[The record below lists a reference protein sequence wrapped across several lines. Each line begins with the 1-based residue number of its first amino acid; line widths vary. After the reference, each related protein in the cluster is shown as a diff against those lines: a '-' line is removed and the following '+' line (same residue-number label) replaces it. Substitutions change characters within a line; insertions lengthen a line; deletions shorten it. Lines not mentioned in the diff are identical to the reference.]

1 MEWLPA
7 MPYSDN
13 KTSRQIIQFGGIQYG
28 QGGREGEFSDTL
40 NLSSRLYP
48 AISQREGRT
57 KAASPDRGTAL
68 FGWSKLCI
76 VDGTKLLYDG
86 EQVGTVSEGEKQF
99 AVVNTKLCIWPDMV
113 YLDLKNLEFKPIA
126 PFVKAAP
133 NSVTFTG
140 DTITL
145 GKNTKIK
152 SVEEVVS
159 GYYVIKDFPQNLAF
173 FSKAY
178 DSASWNESSGEWI
191 LEGEKTRI
199 LTEVL
204 LYKGPN
210 APTDYSSVKVGD
222 IFLLK
227 KSDIDGNYAL
237 NTMSY
242 SYTAFDNTESAG
254 DYSENMPYYFA
265 RVSSYSYETRDSGDG
280 QVFLTVGT
288 INFDVYDS
296 RQKNE
301 VLSSYFKKGDRVSIS
316 GCEKLTKN
324 NTKKGDYLII
334 ESLTAFADSSSVSYG
349 LKFSN
354 ADFTQGEET
363 SEVEITRPAPNLS
376 FICESENRLWGV
388 SDEDNTIYAS
398 ALGDPTNFYVYDGLS
413 TDSYAVAVGS
423 DGKWTGC
430 CPLGGNVLFWKEDKL
445 HKLLGSV
452 PSEYQLYTYTVQGV
466 QEGSWKSMKVI
477 NEVLYYK
484 GEKGVYAYGG
494 STPILLSENFGTRR
508 FGNASGGSDGQHYYI
523 CMQDLDTQKWG
534 VWGYNT
540 MRGIWLQQLNERV
553 IDFTNLDGDMYYLT
567 GDGKSVWKVGEEDE
581 TPIEWS
587 ADLYPMDEQTNGKKG
602 YSKILM
608 RFELEQG
615 AFVKVELKEDYGRW
629 KKVGTVNGARRSTEN
644 FYVMPGRCDTFQI
657 RLSGKGRCIIKS
669 ITREFDLG
677 SEV

>member
-99 AVVNTKLCIWPDMV
+99 AVINTKLCIWPDKK
-113 YLDLKNLEFKPIA
+113 YLDLDSMEFGNLDESILSKPSTTTSFSA
-126 PFVKAAP
+126 
-133 NSVTFTG
+133 NS
-140 DTITL
+140 ITL
-145 GKNTKIK
+145 QIDEIIEKGLYSFFVEYHDLSAPHLQEQWVYIK
-152 SVEEVVS
+152 T
-159 GYYVIKDFPQNLAF
+159 YT
-173 FSKAY
+173 
-178 DSASWNESSGEWI
+178 SAKWNQESNSWE
-191 LEGEKTRI
+191 LEGEE
-199 LTEVL
+199 EVMVQ
-204 LYKGPN
+204 N
-210 APTDYSSVKVGD
+210 ANGKIVM
-222 IFLLK
+222 LK
-227 KSDIDGNYAL
+227 KSDVSGNYVL
-237 NTMSY
+237 NTRTRFKDLDLGTDETTVP
-242 SYTAFDNTESAG
+242 YTDNNDKGYYAIVTGVKTDDSGSGWQSLFFSHKLTYDVHNAANANDTFEGRFSAG
-254 DYSENMPYYFA
+254 DI
-265 RVSSYSYETRDSGDG
+265 VD
-280 QVFLTVGT
+280 
-288 INFDVYDS
+288 
-296 RQKNE
+296 
-301 VLSSYFKKGDRVSIS
+301 IS
-316 GCEKLTKN
+316 GCKKNEQNNKEKIKVKEVNGLT
-324 NTKKGDYLII
+324 
-334 ESLTAFADSSSVSYG
+334 LT
-349 LKFSN
+349 FS
-354 ADFTQGEET
+354 DDTFTSGQET
-363 SEVEITRPAPNLS
+363 EQITIRRPVPNLD

-388 SDEDNTIYAS
+388 SDEDKTIYAS

-466 QEGSWKSMKVI
+466 QAGSWKSMKVI

-494 STPILLSENFGTRR
+494 NTPILLSENFGTRR

-540 MRGIWLQQLNERV
+540 MRGIWIQQLDERV

-657 RLSGKGRCIIKS
+657 RLSGKGRCVIKS
-669 ITREFDLG
+669 ITREFDVG

>member
-1 MEWLPA
+1 MEWLPTL
-7 MPYSDN
+7 PYGDS
-13 KTSRQIIQFGGIQYG
+13 KTETQIIQFGGVRYG
-28 QGGREGEFSDTL
+28 KGGRDGEFSDTH

-48 AISQREGRT
+48 ALCQREGRT

-113 YLDLKNLEFKPIA
+113 YLDLKNLKFKPIS

-159 GYYVIKDFPQNLAF
+159 GVYVIKDFPQNTAI

-178 DSASWNESSGEWI
+178 DSVSWNESSGEWI

-199 LTEVL
+199 LTQIF

-210 APTDYSSVKVGD
+210 APTDYSEVQVGD

-237 NTMSY
+237 NTMQY
-242 SYTAFDNTESAG
+242 EYRAFDNVENVG
-254 DYSENMPYYFA
+254 EYSENMPYYFA
-265 RVSSYSYETRDSGDG
+265 IVSSYSYETRGSGDG

-301 VLSSYFKKGDRVSIS
+301 VLSSYFKKGDRISIS
-316 GCEKLTKN
+316 GCQDRTKN
-324 NTKKGDYLII
+324 NTEKGKYLIV
-334 ESLTAFADSSSVSYG
+334 ESLTAYADSSSVSYG

-354 ADFTQGEET
+354 ATFESGEE
-363 SEVEITRPAPNLS
+363 SAEVEITRPAPNLS
-376 FICESENRLWGV
+376 FICENENRLWGV

-398 ALGDPTNFYVYDGLS
+398 SLSDPTNFYVYDGLS

-430 CPLGGNVLFWKEDKL
+430 CPLGGNILFWKEDKL

-466 QEGSWKSMKVI
+466 QAGSWKSMKVI

-494 STPILLSENFGTRR
+494 STPILLSESFGTRR

-523 CMQDLDTQKWG
+523 CMQDLDSLEWG
-534 VWGYNT
+534 TWVYDT
-540 MRGIWLQQLNERV
+540 LRGIWLQQLDERV

-567 GDGKSVWKVGEEDE
+567 GDGKSVWKVGGEDE

-587 ADLYPMDEQTNGKKG
+587 ASLYPMEDTASNKRG
-602 YSKILM
+602 YSKVLLRI
-608 RFELEQG
+608 ELEKG
-615 AFVKVELKEDYGRW
+615 AYMKAEIREDGGRW
-629 KKVGTVNGARRSTEN
+629 RQVGLVHGEKKRNAN
-644 FYVMPGRCDTFQI
+644 IYMLPGRCDTFQI
-657 RLSGKGRCIIKS
+657 RLSGKGRCTVKS
-669 ITREFDLG
+669 LTREFDYG